1 MKLNKLLSICLGITL
16 AFSVS
21 ANDLSEARIYINP
34 GHGGWGPNDRPMAT
48 INYAQMDTL
57 GFFETNT
64 NLIKGMALREELVK
78 AGARYVRMSRTV
90 NGVVA
95 ADDEHKTE
103 NDKYIETQP
112 GESGTQQLVTLSVI
126 CQDVEANNMDY
137 FISIHSNAATE
148 GSSTNYPLILYRGT
162 DSESGNG
169 LTNARDMARAAW
181 PYVNKNEVTYKSY
194 YTGEND
200 NNSRGDISFYGSSSS
215 NSMGYTGY
223 LGVLK
228 AVSTPINPNAKDFS
242 TKTTANKKVCDM
254 LGPYVHGSTTI
265 AKLPAALWGLLKIN
279 ITLSNTTSINT
290 KSIRS
295 MPMLP

>member
-78 AGARYVRMSRTV
+78 AGAGYVRMSRTV
-90 NGVVA
+90 NGVVS

-148 GSSTNYPLILYRGT
+148 GSSTNYPLILLSLIHI
-162 DSESGNG
+162 SEP
-169 LTNARDMARAAW
+169 TR
-181 PYVNKNEVTYKSY
+181 PY
-194 YTGEND
+194 
-200 NNSRGDISFYGSSSS
+200 
-215 NSMGYTGY
+215 
-223 LGVLK
+223 
-228 AVSTPINPNAKDFS
+228 
-242 TKTTANKKVCDM
+242 
-254 LGPYVHGSTTI
+254 
-265 AKLPAALWGLLKIN
+265 
-279 ITLSNTTSINT
+279 
-290 KSIRS
+290 
-295 MPMLP
+295 

>member
-78 AGARYVRMSRTV
+78 AGAGYVRMSRTV

-103 NDKYIETQP
+103 NDKYIETQY
-112 GESGTQQLVTLSVI
+112 ELSTDSLSRDRFGIGKRIDKRPRYGSCRMAI
-126 CQDVEANNMDY
+126 CQQE
-137 FISIHSNAATE
+137 
-148 GSSTNYPLILYRGT
+148 
-162 DSESGNG
+162 
-169 LTNARDMARAAW
+169 
-181 PYVNKNEVTYKSY
+181 
-194 YTGEND
+194 
-200 NNSRGDISFYGSSSS
+200 
-215 NSMGYTGY
+215 
-223 LGVLK
+223 
-228 AVSTPINPNAKDFS
+228 
-242 TKTTANKKVCDM
+242 
-254 LGPYVHGSTTI
+254 
-265 AKLPAALWGLLKIN
+265 
-279 ITLSNTTSINT
+279 
-290 KSIRS
+290 
-295 MPMLP
+295 

>member
-21 ANDLSEARIYINP
+21 ANDLSKARIYINP

-78 AGARYVRMSRTV
+78 AGAGYVRMSRTV
-90 NGVVA
+90 NG
-95 ADDEHKTE
+95 
-103 NDKYIETQP
+103 KYIETQP

-194 YTGEND
+194 YTG
-200 NNSRGDISFYGSSSS
+200 
-215 NSMGYTGY
+215 
-223 LGVLK
+223 
-228 AVSTPINPNAKDFS
+228 
-242 TKTTANKKVCDM
+242 
-254 LGPYVHGSTTI
+254 
-265 AKLPAALWGLLKIN
+265 
-279 ITLSNTTSINT
+279 
-290 KSIRS
+290 
-295 MPMLP
+295 

>member
-1 MKLNKLLSICLGITL
+1 M
-16 AFSVS
+16 
-21 ANDLSEARIYINP
+21 
-34 GHGGWGPNDRPMAT
+34 
-48 INYAQMDTL
+48 
-57 GFFETNT
+57 
-64 NLIKGMALREELVK
+64 
-78 AGARYVRMSRTV
+78 RMSRTV

-137 FISIHSNAATE
+137 FISIHSNAAPE
-148 GSSTNYPLILYRGT
+148 GSRTNYPLILYRGT

-200 NNSRGDISFYGSSSS
+200 NNHPESHNERLPEHRVKLFGYCLGIKSGKLSSCGQIEVMKHPSG
-215 NSMGYTGY
+215 NGC
-223 LGVLK
+223 VE
-228 AVSTPINPNAKDFS
+228 
-242 TKTTANKKVCDM
+242 
-254 LGPYVHGSTTI
+254 HH
-265 AKLPAALWGLLKIN
+265 
-279 ITLSNTTSINT
+279 
-290 KSIRS
+290 
-295 MPMLP
+295 

>member
-78 AGARYVRMSRTV
+78 ARAGYVRMSRTV
-90 NGVVA
+90 NGVVS

-112 GESGTQQLVTLSVI
+112 GAPVHVGCRIDRNAKLLAQIPDRLDMIRMIVGNQHGHDLGKIDRPVFNTFFMVRIPIPAS
-126 CQDVEANNMDY
+126 
-137 FISIHSNAATE
+137 ISIPN
-148 GSSTNYPLILYRGT
+148 
-162 DSESGNG
+162 SEV
-169 LTNARDMARAAW
+169 
-181 PYVNKNEVTYKSY
+181 PK
-194 YTGEND
+194 
-200 NNSRGDISFYGSSSS
+200 
-215 NSMGYTGY
+215 
-223 LGVLK
+223 
-228 AVSTPINPNAKDFS
+228 
-242 TKTTANKKVCDM
+242 
-254 LGPYVHGSTTI
+254 
-265 AKLPAALWGLLKIN
+265 
-279 ITLSNTTSINT
+279 
-290 KSIRS
+290 
-295 MPMLP
+295 

>member
-78 AGARYVRMSRTV
+78 AGAGYVRMSRTV
-90 NGVVA
+90 NGVVS

-215 NSMGYTGY
+215 NSMGYSRVPTRPMPSRSLPEGSAHSS
-223 LGVLK
+223 GVNLRTFSRPSFSARRSFIPPSALSK
-228 AVSTPINPNAKDFS
+228 LVCMEYAEISLRTRVRTIRPIASDS
-242 TKTTANKKVCDM
+242 V
-254 LGPYVHGSTTI
+254 
-265 AKLPAALWGLLKIN
+265 
-279 ITLSNTTSINT
+279 TLDSG
-290 KSIRS
+290 
-295 MPMLP
+295 

>member
-78 AGARYVRMSRTV
+78 AGAGYVRMSRTV
-90 NGVVA
+90 NGVVS

-228 AVSTPINPNAKDFS
+228 HGCDGFLCEGCFHTYQPERQRLLNKD
-242 TKTTANKKVCDM
+242 
-254 LGPYVHGSTTI
+254 
-265 AKLPAALWGLLKIN
+265 
-279 ITLSNTTSINT
+279 
-290 KSIRS
+290 
-295 MPMLP
+295 

>member
-78 AGARYVRMSRTV
+78 AGAGYVRMSRTV

-162 DSESGNG
+162 DSESPAIWLVPHGH
-169 LTNARDMARAAW
+169 M
-181 PYVNKNEVTYKSY
+181 
-194 YTGEND
+194 
-200 NNSRGDISFYGSSSS
+200 
-215 NSMGYTGY
+215 
-223 LGVLK
+223 
-228 AVSTPINPNAKDFS
+228 STRMRLPINPIIPA
-242 TKTTANKKVCDM
+242 KTT
-254 LGPYVHGSTTI
+254 TT
-265 AKLPAALWGLLKIN
+265 AGA
-279 ITLSNTTSINT
+279 TYLSMVARPQTAWDIPVISVF
-290 KSIRS
+290 
-295 MPMLP
+295 

>member
-1 MKLNKLLSICLGITL
+1 
-16 AFSVS
+16 
-21 ANDLSEARIYINP
+21 
-34 GHGGWGPNDRPMAT
+34 
-48 INYAQMDTL
+48 
-57 GFFETNT
+57 
-64 NLIKGMALREELVK
+64 MALREELVK
-78 AGARYVRMSRTV
+78 AGAGYVRMSRTV

-181 PYVNKNEVTYKSY
+181 PYVNKNEVTINL

-223 LGVLK
+223 LGVFEHPGVTASRR
-228 AVSTPINPNAKDFS
+228 AVPHLSTRTPKSFS

-254 LGPYVHGSTTI
+254 LEAIRAWFNDDSGNYRGCIMGTVKEIKQHSRTRH
-265 AKLPAALWGLLKIN
+265 
-279 ITLSNTTSINT
+279 SINT

-295 MPMLP
+295 ILCSLNNVTVILQNENGEEVGRYTTDKEYNGLFVHRLTRNYNLVFDIGEF